1 MRERM
6 IKLSSSGHS
15 QNHVTAPHRLS
26 NNLRSSFVQ
35 CDLIQ
40 KRERNRKLCAL
51 SFTKTFRVYLALM
64 TLDDMSRDR
73 QTQSQAVR
81 CSRFIPGRLSE
92 GLKNVGKK
100 ICRDTAP
107 CIAYCYLRVCSAA
120 REPNTHNPTR

>member
-1 MRERM
+1 M
-6 IKLSSSGHS
+6 IKLSSSGHG

-26 NNLRSSFVQ
+26 NNLRSSFVR

-40 KRERNRKLCAL
+40 KRKRNRKLCAL

-107 CIAYCYLRVCSAA
+107 CIAY
-120 REPNTHNPTR
+120 